1 MEKKFQSEGIGD
13 KGESSK
19 IFPPELMRR
28 RWSQKEIISLICEDL
43 NRNGKL
49 RQKVIDMV
57 KAGG

>member
-28 RWSQKEIISLICEDL
+28 RWSQKEIVSFICEEIK
-43 NRNGKL
+43 RSGKL
-49 RQKVIDMV
+49 RQAIQEV